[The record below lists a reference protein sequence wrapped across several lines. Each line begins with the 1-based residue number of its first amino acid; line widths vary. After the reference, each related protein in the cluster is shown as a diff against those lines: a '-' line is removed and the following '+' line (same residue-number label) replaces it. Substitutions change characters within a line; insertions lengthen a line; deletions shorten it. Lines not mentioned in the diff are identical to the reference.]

1 MAGAM
6 QHVEGEVADAHRV
19 ALVEP
24 AVGRHGTGLEAVG
37 LSLFGEPLQAGIVRL
52 VRSLDRHAEL
62 VPQLRRSARV
72 IDMAVGQ
79 NDLLHARAALRDGI
93 ADALEIAAGI
103 DHGGLLR
110 LFAPQQ
116 GAVLL
121 EGRHGY
127 DGGADIG
134 HDARSFVSL
143 PADICRSALSV
154 KLQGYEDGFY

>member
-1 MAGAM
+1 
-6 QHVEGEVADAHRV
+6 
-19 ALVEP
+19 
-24 AVGRHGTGLEAVG
+24 
-37 LSLFGEPLQAGIVRL
+37 
-52 VRSLDRHAEL
+52 
-62 VPQLRRSARV
+62 
-72 IDMAVGQ
+72 MAVGQ

-103 DHGGLLR
+103 HHGGLLR

-134 HDARSFVSL
+134 HKSL
-143 PADICRSALSV
+143 IREFAGRHMSLGPVCEV
-154 KLQGYEDGFY
+154 QGYEDGFY